1 MKFKRL
7 YEWLLLFSLPC
18 CGWGNSPL
26 ALCDTADAGVSIRAL
41 VRTESRGDS
50 CPEYIV
56 LQLTAHSARPREI
69 AHLRVAL
76 RWQQDGTLH
85 PLMTDSTGRAL
96 GTFQLGEVGNRTR
109 LVWESTQPFSLSPA
123 DTALLLQLRWETPAQ
138 GCLTFEAW
146 EEARL
151 TCADA
156 GGTCLLD
163 TRVLTETACIQQRLL
178 EISAYYAADGS
189 PLTHWE
195 YYLTPCEHRNPPNCE
210 RRGHSGEYST
220 LRVCACPLPGEEQ
233 GVRLSKQ
240 DALLRG
246 ISTADVIAIIWH
258 ILGVRPIDDGLR
270 LLAADM
276 DNSGTVTMADAFML
290 YKALLGHPQREWSE
304 PWRFWPQSL
313 AEAARTTPSAWD
325 VLQPDV
331 WTPCGEPASEK
342 LNRNAGISRFR
353 LPFTSDTANRLAF
366 IGLKIGD
373 VNADLLSKPPDG
385 PPVTWGTYARTGNAG
400 DRVEIPVFATESQT
414 LAGWQMTL
422 YYDTTLLHPSEMRWM
437 SIRRDN
443 GDHCDWHSP
452 TPGEIRL
459 LCFSGNQPHSL
470 QTGQPIFFI
479 AGQWKRSVRQPI
491 VPVQIR
497 LNGDLPSEA
506 YDTLLM
512 PRPCRIVTS
521 NQSLLYPDPDP
532 QHAVECRLA
541 VEPNPNRGAF
551 RLHIE
556 ASAPVRGY
564 LRLYD
569 AYHRSLY
576 ETEMRLPAGLTVIP
590 SARFGPLPPGRYRV
604 SLATPEAHYSLSFVR
619 Q

>member
-1 MKFKRL
+1 MKFRYL
-7 YEWLLLFSLPC
+7 YKWLPLLSLPC

-26 ALCDTADAGVSIRAL
+26 ALYDTTDAGVSIRAL

-50 CPEYIV
+50 CPEYIA
-56 LQLTAHSARPREI
+56 LRLTAHSARPQGI

-76 RWQQDGTLH
+76 RWQQDGVLR
-85 PLMTDSTGRAL
+85 PLMADNTGCSFGSFHL
-96 GTFQLGEVGNRTR
+96 EEVENRTR
-109 LVWESTQPFSLSPA
+109 LVWESTRPFPLLPA

-138 GCLTFEAW
+138 GCLTFETW
-146 EEARL
+146 EEVRL

-156 GGTCLLD
+156 GGTCPLD
-163 TRVLTETACIQQRLL
+163 TQVLAATACIQQRLL

-195 YYLTPCEHRNPPNCE
+195 YHLTPCESRNHPNCE
-210 RRGHSGEYST
+210 RRGYSGEHSA
-220 LRVCACPLPGEEQ
+220 LHVCACSLSGEEQ

-246 ISTADVIAIIWH
+246 ISTADVIAIVHH
-258 ILGVRPIDDGLR
+258 IQGIRPIEDGLH

-276 DNSGTVTMADAFML
+276 DNNGTVTMSDALTL
-290 YKALLGHPQREWSE
+290 YRMLLGNPHREWSE
-304 PWRFWPQSL
+304 PWRFWPQML
-313 AEAARTTPSAWD
+313 AEAARATPTAWE

-331 WTPCGEPASEK
+331 GTPCGEPSSGQ
-342 LNRNAGISRFR
+342 LNRNAEISRFH
-353 LPFTSDTANRLAF
+353 LPFASDSAARLTF
-366 IGLKIGD
+366 IGFKVGD
-373 VNADLLSKPPDG
+373 VNADVLSPPSGG
-385 PPVTWGTYARTGNAG
+385 PPITWGTYARMGNAG
-400 DRVEIPVFATESQT
+400 NRAEIPVFATESQA

-422 YYDTTLLHPSEMRWM
+422 HYDTTLLHLSEMRWT
-437 SIRRDN
+437 SVRRDN

-459 LCFSGNQPHSL
+459 LCLSGNQPYLL
-470 QTGQPIFFI
+470 QAGQPIFFI

-491 VPVQIR
+491 VPIQIR
-497 LNGDLPSEA
+497 LEGDLPSEA
-506 YDTLLM
+506 YDTLLT
-512 PRPCRIVTS
+512 PRPCRIATS
-521 NQSLLYPDPDP
+521 NQPLLYPDPDP

-556 ASAPVRGY
+556 VSAPVRGY

-569 AYHRSLY
+569 AYQQIIY
-576 ETEMRLPAGLTVIP
+576 ETEMRLPAGLTAIP

-604 SLATPEAHYSLSFVR
+604 SLATSEAHYSLSFVR